1 MVVMRVQFP
10 PDPFFGF
17 NQTFK
22 HMFWLYIFLFL
33 CVIYEY
39 FTINEDFLFLISFL
53 IFFVNVVSAISDFTA
68 NELINR
74 QTQLKLLLNFNI
86 SLNKFVLYL
95 NNLTL
100 NFLNDFDLEQE
111 FVKVSLYAITV
122 LEDSVGIENVVVEA
136 AKDTTEYEILNFD
149 EEVSEE
155 LNSLLVVE
163 LEN

>member
-1 MVVMRVQFP
+1 
-10 PDPFFGF
+10 
-17 NQTFK
+17 
-22 HMFWLYIFLFL
+22 MFWLYIFLFL